1 MINATKKWIF
11 TKVSSAILI
20 PFLLWFIFN
29 LVGFYDKNFQEVLTF
44 FTTEPSKFLT
54 SILIIIAFFYAA
66 LNISEI
72 FEDYISDK
80 KIKNVA
86 NKLLYL
92 FAIII
97 PLLTITVIFNLS
109 L

>member
-66 LNISEI
+66 LNIREI

-86 NKLLYL
+86 NKLLYF

>member
-80 KIKNVA
+80 KIKNVS
-86 NKLLYL
+86 NKLLYF

>member
-86 NKLLYL
+86 NKLLYF

-97 PLLTITVIFNLS
+97 PLLTVIGIFNLS
-109 L
+109 

>member
-86 NKLLYL
+86 NKLLYF

-97 PLLTITVIFNLS
+97 PLLTILGIYTLNI
-109 L
+109 

>member
-54 SILIIIAFFYAA
+54 SILIIIAFFYTA

-86 NKLLYL
+86 NKLLYF

>member
-29 LVGFYDKNFQEVLTF
+29 LVRFYDKNFQEVLTF

-86 NKLLYL
+86 NKLLYF

>member
-29 LVGFYDKNFQEVLTF
+29 LVGFYDKSFLEVLTF
-44 FTTEPSKFLT
+44 FSTQPSKFLS

-66 LNISEI
+66 LNISEM
-72 FEDYISDK
+72 FEDYISNK

-86 NKLLYL
+86 NKILYF
-92 FAIII
+92 FAIIV
-97 PLLTITVIFNLS
+97 PLFTIIVIFNLS

>member
-1 MINATKKWIF
+1 MNNATKKWIF

-86 NKLLYL
+86 NKLLYF

>member
-1 MINATKKWIF
+1 M
-11 TKVSSAILI
+11 
-20 PFLLWFIFN
+20 
-29 LVGFYDKNFQEVLTF
+29 TF

-86 NKLLYL
+86 NKLLYF

-97 PLLTITVIFNLS
+97 PLLTVIGIFNLS
-109 L
+109 

>member
-1 MINATKKWIF
+1 MINVTKKWIF

-86 NKLLYL
+86 NKLLYF

>member
-86 NKLLYL
+86 NKLLYF

-97 PLLTITVIFNLS
+97 QLLTITVIFNLS

>member
-72 FEDYISDK
+72 LEDYISDK

-86 NKLLYL
+86 NKLLYF